1 MKENNLFSLCPTEH
15 LREQY
20 NYAYNVM
27 KEFNKEHNE
36 NFHYHGERHAFAQAC
51 LKEGIDREIVSKWL
65 GHEREEITKVYA
77 K

>member
-1 MKENNLFSLCPTEH
+1 
-15 LREQY
+15 
-20 NYAYNVM
+20 M

-51 LKEGIDREIVSKWL
+51 IEEGIDRKTVSEWL
-65 GHEREEITKVYA
+65 GHNREEITKVYA